1 MPYLLA
7 RHRVRDFDQW
17 KRVFDEET
25 RRQRDVGMR
34 VLHVFRDPADAGAAT
49 FLMEVED
56 RARAEAFMSRPGSEQ
71 IAEEAGAQP
80 PFDVH
85 WLEPA

>member
-1 MPYLLA
+1 MPYLLV
-7 RHRVRDFDQW
+7 RHGVRNFDQW

-25 RRQRDVGMR
+25 LRQRDAGMR
-34 VLHVFRDPADAGAAT
+34 VLHVLRDPSDASTAT

-56 RARAEAFMSRPGSEQ
+56 RARAEAFMARPGSEQ